1 MTEKLYEQDA
11 FLSQFEGK
19 VLSCEKGKKGFDL
32 VLDRTAFY
40 PEGGG
45 QPYDTGTLGGVKVL
59 EVHNREGEIVHTCD
73 APLEPGRTIT
83 GVIDWDRRFDLM
95 QQHSGEHI
103 VSGLAHSLWGC
114 ENVGFHMGAEAVTI
128 DLSLPLDQDQLA
140 HLEAEANRCI
150 YLDLP
155 ADISYPSREELEH
168 IPYRS
173 KKELTGQV
181 RIVTFPGADCCACCG
196 THVRSAGQVGLV
208 KLLTMQ
214 KFREGVRIELVCGG
228 RAFRYLSRALE
239 QNAQVSHLLSAKI
252 FETGAAAA
260 RLLEENNALKSRLV
274 SLEEARFAALA
285 VQYAGVGDVVLFED
299 GLSPD
304 GLRRLCDAVLH
315 ACGGRCACFSG
326 EDGAGYKYAV
336 GQAGGD
342 LRGFVKELN
351 QALGGRGGGKPDF
364 VQGSVQASRK
374 EIGSFFQ
381 NEVLSL

>member
-1 MTEKLYEQDA
+1 M
-11 FLSQFEGK
+11 
-19 VLSCEKGKKGFDL
+19 
-32 VLDRTAFY
+32 
-40 PEGGG
+40 
-45 QPYDTGTLGGVKVL
+45 
-59 EVHNREGEIVHTCD
+59 
-73 APLEPGRTIT
+73 T
-83 GVIDWDRRFDLM
+83 GVQTCALPI
-95 QQHSGEHI
+95 SGEHI

-285 VQYAGVGDVVLFED
+285 MQYAGVGDVVLFED

-304 GLRRLCDAVLH
+304 GLRRL
-315 ACGGRCACFSG
+315 
-326 EDGAGYKYAV
+326 
-336 GQAGGD
+336 
-342 LRGFVKELN
+342 
-351 QALGGRGGGKPDF
+351 
-364 VQGSVQASRK
+364 
-374 EIGSFFQ
+374 
-381 NEVLSL
+381 